1 MALLE
6 LAIGFVVLAIIAGVL
21 GQQGVAGMS
30 MRAAKWLIVVF
41 LVLAILSM
49 VL

>member
-30 MRAAKWLIVVF
+30 MRVAKWLIVVF